1 VGVYRDGTLAWAR
14 GYGLASVEHGV
25 PIGPWT
31 VFDLGSTSK
40 QFTAALVLLL
50 VQDGAVG
57 LDDPVRRH
65 LELPA
70 WGDTVTVRQLLHH
83 TAGVRDYLT
92 LFRLAGVAT
101 ENRTTQADA
110 VRLIARQRALDF
122 APGTAWGYSNS
133 GYVLLAELV
142 ARRAWSTPCGGCAAC
157 GTPARGLASTRTS
170 CASPNGGS
178 PSPRSATAPTPGP
191 GRCSTA

>member
-1 VGVYRDGTLAWAR
+1 MGVYRDGTLAWAR

-25 PIGPWT
+25 PIGPRT

-65 LELPA
+65 LPELPA

-101 ENRTTQADA
+101 ENLAGAPSTSWC
-110 VRLIARQRALDF
+110 AR
-122 APGTAWGYSNS
+122 
-133 GYVLLAELV
+133 
-142 ARRAWSTPCGGCAAC
+142 ARWP
-157 GTPARGLASTRTS
+157 PW
-170 CASPNGGS
+170 
-178 PSPRSATAPTPGP
+178 SATRCPSCRGPTADSRWA
-191 GRCSTA
+191 RCR